1 MRRSRALDILDSRES
16 EESERRFN
24 MNTHGRTKPLSLH
37 NYVSCQIIT
46 CGGKPISD
54 ELSRTEQH
62 KLLQQIGGVAAESR
76 VSL

>member
-1 MRRSRALDILDSRES
+1 
-16 EESERRFN
+16 
-24 MNTHGRTKPLSLH
+24 MNTHGRTKLLSLH

-62 KLLQQIGGVAAESR
+62 KLLQQIACMLQAEIPG
-76 VSL
+76 SLKDDAFVLVEMC